1 MAWAGLLAAVLSG
14 APSTTWA
21 LLRGTDVLAAT
32 RAAGTLVPGRRRREG
47 DVLAG
52 LGAHVVL
59 SAFWTLVLAAALP
72 RRGGAAG
79 ATAGAAAGLAIAAVD
94 LGWAGR
100 RYPAIRA
107 LPAGPQWADHV
118 AFGAVA
124 GYLLGPD
131 SRFSRAPGQDRH
143 RHCSAVR

>member
-1 MAWAGLLAAVLSG
+1 MARAGLAAAVISG

-21 LLRGTDVLAAT
+21 VLHGTDLLAAT
-32 RAAGTLVPGRRRREG
+32 RAAGTLVPGRRREG
-47 DVLAG
+47 GVLAG
-52 LGAHVVL
+52 LAIHAVL
-59 SAFWTLVLAAALP
+59 SAFWTLVLAAVLP

-79 ATAGAAAGLAIAAVD
+79 AAAGAAAGLGIAAVD

-124 GYLLGPD
+124 GYLLGPAGGL
-131 SRFSRAPGQDRH
+131 SSVTGHH
-143 RHCSAVR
+143 RRRRSAVR